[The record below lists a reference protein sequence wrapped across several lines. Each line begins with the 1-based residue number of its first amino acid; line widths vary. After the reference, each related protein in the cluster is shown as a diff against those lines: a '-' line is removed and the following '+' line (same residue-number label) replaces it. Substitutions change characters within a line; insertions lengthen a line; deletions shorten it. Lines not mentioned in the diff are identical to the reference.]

1 MIALGEAFPHYPLHE
16 EESVTTAMASAASR
30 SEEVA
35 QRLVTGTLGMTIV
48 LLAIVG
54 IEAHQIVRHIV
65 QVTPIVA
72 ALVAVRR
79 HKPWGLYAAL
89 PVHAI
94 WLLLMVFIWLLVLGI
109 AQIFVQGNFTPIEVV
124 ITVLIGVASLTGIVT
139 VLRTPSRATVL
150 ERTGA
155 FLLFGV
161 FQAVCVV
168 LSLQSFIPRF

>member
-1 MIALGEAFPHYPLHE
+1 
-16 EESVTTAMASAASR
+16 VTTAIASAPSR

-35 QRLVTGTLGMTIV
+35 QRWVTGALGATIV

-54 IEAHQIVRHIV
+54 IEAHQIVRHLL

-72 ALVAVRR
+72 ALVVVRR
-79 HKPWGLYAAL
+79 RKPWGLYAAL

-94 WLLLMVFIWLLVLGI
+94 WLTLMTFIWLLVLGI
-109 AQIFVQGNFTPIEVV
+109 AQIFVQGIFTPIEVV
-124 ITVLIGVASLTGIVT
+124 ITVLIGAASVTGIVM
-139 VLRTPSRATVL
+139 VLRTPTRATLL

-161 FQAVCVV
+161 LQAGCVV